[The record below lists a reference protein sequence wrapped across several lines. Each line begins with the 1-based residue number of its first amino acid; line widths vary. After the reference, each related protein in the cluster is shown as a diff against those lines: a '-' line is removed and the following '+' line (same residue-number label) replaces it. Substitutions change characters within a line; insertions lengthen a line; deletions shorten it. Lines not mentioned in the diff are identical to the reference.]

1 MQLYKHYK
9 KGQNMLK
16 VKSKYTVATSVTSF
30 WFLYCYFLRN
40 YTPFSRVSIINVEKV
55 DVC

>member
-9 KGQNMLK
+9 KVRNMLK
-16 VKSKYTVATSVTSF
+16 VNSKDTVATSVTSF
-30 WFLYCYFLRN
+30 WFLYCYFLKN
-40 YTPFSRVSIINVEKV
+40 YTPFPSVSIINVEKV